1 MVISSIILTIYAK
14 DCLMMPKEQESK
26 SRDLFSANPN
36 FDHCSMPKS
45 TTRWI
50 KVSVFK
56 SLFQFLLYIY
66 VTVFIN

>member
-1 MVISSIILTIYAK
+1 MYAK
-14 DCLMMPKEQESK
+14 DFLMMLKEQESK

-36 FDHCSMPKS
+36 FDNCSMLNS

-56 SLFQFLLYIY
+56 SLFQNFILYVIY
-66 VTVFIN
+66 VFYQLGR